1 VSTAAQSWR
10 AGPAP
15 AIRGHKWWTLAA
27 TCFGLFMALL
37 DVTIVNVA
45 LPTIGTDLRTNL
57 ADLQWVVNAYVLTLA
72 VFLVTAGRLGDIFG
86 RKLMFCLGLGIFTLG
101 SLLCGL
107 AGHISIGSL
116 DHAQVLYLARG
127 LQGLGGAF
135 LFPLSLAIIS
145 VAFRGTERGAAIGIW
160 GAVGGLATA
169 IGPLVGGLL
178 VEHAGWEWIFF
189 INVPIG
195 IVGIGV
201 TLWAVQESRDE
212 RAPRTIDFFG
222 LITITVSAFCLL
234 VALIQGNDPDKG
246 WTSPYILTLFAV
258 SAVSLVAFVLGELR
272 LKNPMVDPRL
282 FKNITYTG
290 AGIVG
295 FTLSAGFFA
304 LFFFLALYLQN
315 SLGFSPL
322 DTGLRFLP
330 LSVSMFLTSPISG
343 RLTDRIGPRPLMA
356 GGMALLTIAAL
367 LMSRIT
373 PSDTANDWT
382 VLLPGF
388 VVGGLGMGLCLPP
401 IATVAV
407 GTVSRARVGMAS
419 GANGM
424 IRQIGNAFGVAFLG
438 AILTSRFNGY
448 LHDGV
453 MAIVDPRYPAVA
465 RNATI
470 DSIERG
476 AGTIGGSTGLRGPQ
490 AAPYAHQ
497 PHFVDLQH
505 IAHTAF
511 VNGMVDIFRVAAVI
525 LAIGALAGFFLIR
538 SRDMYHEEAPAGAWN
553 QEGAGAWQDAAAQQ
567 APQPSPVG

>member
-1 VSTAAQSWR
+1 MSTAAQSWR
-10 AGPAP
+10 ADLAP
-15 AIRGHKWWTLAA
+15 PTQGLKGWTLAA

-45 LPTIGTDLRTNL
+45 LPTIGSDLRTGL

-86 RKLMFCLGLGIFTLG
+86 RKLMFCVGLGVFTLG

-107 AGHISIGSL
+107 AGHISLGSL

-145 VAFRGTERGAAIGIW
+145 VAFDGKERGAAIGIW
-160 GAVGGLATA
+160 GGVGGLATA

-212 RAPRTIDFFG
+212 RAPRSIDLFG
-222 LITITVSAFCLL
+222 LVTITVSAFCLL

-282 FKNITYTG
+282 FKNRSFTG
-290 AGIVG
+290 AGVVG
-295 FTLSAGFFA
+295 FALSAGMLS

-322 DTGLRFLP
+322 ETGLRFLP

-356 GGMALLTIAAL
+356 GGMALLAVAVL
-367 LMSRIT
+367 LLGRVT
-373 PSDTANDWT
+373 PADTASDWT

-407 GTVSRARVGMAS
+407 GTVGRARAGMAS
-419 GANGM
+419 GANSM
-424 IRQIGNAFGVAFLG
+424 LRQIGNAFGIAFLG
-438 AILTSRFNGY
+438 AILTGRYNGY

-453 MAIVDPRYPAVA
+453 MAIKDPRYSTAA
-465 RNATI
+465 RSATI
-470 DSIERG
+470 DGIEKG
-476 AGTIGGSTGLRGPQ
+476 ARTIGGSTGLRGPQ

-497 PHFVDLQH
+497 PRFADLQH
-505 IAHTAF
+505 VAHTAF
-511 VNGMVDIFRVAAVI
+511 VNGEVDILRVAAVI

-538 SRDMYHEEAPAGAWN
+538 PEDMYQEAAPAGAWSP
-553 QEGAGAWQDAAAQQ
+553 EGTGA
-567 APQPSPVG
+567 